1 MPGLLRKITSAAAA
15 TALLASPTTAFASS
29 RTAATPSASANW
41 AMLSAMSSASS
52 SSAALAAA
60 QGDYAYRDNRGIPL
74 PVIAVLAATIGLAIW
89 ILVHDEDDGDVDFG
103 IGDPLSPD

>member
-1 MPGLLRKITSAAAA
+1 MPGIIRKITSAAAA
-15 TALLASPTTAFASS
+15 TALLVSPATALASS
-29 RTAATPSASANW
+29 RTAASAPSASANW

-89 ILVHDEDDGDVDFG
+89 ILVHDDDGDLD
-103 IGDPLSPD
+103 ISDALSPD